1 MEKSN
6 LKLYIEINNVDL
18 IFIVFEKNSQNNFKI
33 IYDSNVLIK
42 GVEKKSITNME
53 EFFNLIKENI
63 FLIEK
68 KFNHTFKEVILILEN
83 LNTSFINLTGYKR
96 LNGTQI
102 SRENITYI
110 LNSLKSYVSEIEKK
124 KKILHIFN
132 TNFNLDN
139 KKVENL
145 PIGLFGDFYS
155 HELSF
160 AIIKLNDYKN
170 LEEIFSKCNLKIKK
184 VLLKSFIKGV
194 CINKKNDDINT
205 FFQIKLNNDNSKVF
219 YFENNALKFEE
230 DFEFGLDIILRD
242 VSKITYLKM
251 DIVKQILE
259 KTNFTKDSKEDE
271 LIEKDFFQDENYRK
285 IKKKLIYEII
295 SERIKEILNLI
306 LFKNINFQHL
316 NKSSKAVFLEFNIEF
331 KNHNIKA
338 IFTEIFKSYDKFNLE
353 VTNELTRENII
364 KTADKIVHFGWKKEA
379 IPITQIKKSLIGRL
393 FEGIFG

>member
-18 IFIVFEKNSQNNFKI
+18 IFIVFEKNSQNNLKI

-230 DFEFGLDIILRD
+230 DFEFGLDKILRD

-285 IKKKLIYEII
+285 IKKTYL
-295 SERIKEILNLI
+295 
-306 LFKNINFQHL
+306 
-316 NKSSKAVFLEFNIEF
+316 
-331 KNHNIKA
+331 
-338 IFTEIFKSYDKFNLE
+338 
-353 VTNELTRENII
+353 
-364 KTADKIVHFGWKKEA
+364 
-379 IPITQIKKSLIGRL
+379 
-393 FEGIFG
+393 

>member
-18 IFIVFEKNSQNNFKI
+18 IFIVFEKNSQNNLKI

-316 NKSSKAVFLEFNIEF
+316 NKSSKAVFLEFNNEF

>member
-316 NKSSKAVFLEFNIEF
+316 NKSSKAVFLEFNNEF

>member
-110 LNSLKSYVSEIEKK
+110 LNSLKSYVSEIENK

>member
-295 SERIKEILNLI
+295 SERIKENLNLI